1 MINLTFHGIG
11 GDYITTSTQAH
22 EQLLAYL
29 AAHRDAYWTDT
40 FLRHHDLRE
49 GKPAPPASG
58 ITESEK
64 RDQSAVL
71 GECLRK
77 VNGV

>member
-1 MINLTFHGIG
+1 LESSQEAGRRGTMINLTFHGIG

-40 FLRHHDLRE
+40 FLSIMIYVKANQRRPRRE
-49 GKPAPPASG
+49 
-58 ITESEK
+58 
-64 RDQSAVL
+64 
-71 GECLRK
+71 
-77 VNGV
+77 